1 MTRRYHRSIS
11 CSFILVAAVLAAAI
25 SAGSERRAVAQACCA
40 GGALVTPA
48 RLALHEDYGVGIQT
62 RARSNLG
69 SFDPTGRFASSM
81 GAEEIL
87 EQDFAA
93 SLGISDRG
101 QASVVL
107 PAVKTHREAG
117 ALTEWGGGLGDLA
130 LTGRYDF
137 LLASE
142 SLAWPGVALLVGVTF
157 PTGTPPDQAKRRLAT
172 DATGA
177 GTYDATVGVAV
188 EKTHGHGYAGLT
200 GWVTHRFDRTVP
212 VSGAPSIRES
222 FGLRWTALA
231 VGGYIFDSEAALA
244 LYVNVF
250 GEGDAAIDGASA
262 PHTSLRLTTAGAAAV
277 VPFRD
282 VWRLQGA
289 LFGDVMISG
298 LGRNEPAGVG
308 LNASLIRVWM

>member
-1 MTRRYHRSIS
+1 LTRRYHRSTSRNI
-11 CSFILVAAVLAAAI
+11 ILILLAGAI
-25 SAGSERRAVAQACCA
+25 STGSERQAVAQACCA

-69 SFDPTGRFASSM
+69 SFDPAGRFASSM

-93 SLGISDRG
+93 SLRISERG

-107 PAVKTHREAG
+107 PAVQTHREAG

-130 LTGRYDF
+130 VTGRYDF

-188 EKTHGHGYAGLT
+188 EKTHGHAYAGLS
-200 GWVTHRFDRTVP
+200 GWVTHRFDRTVS
-212 VSGAPSIRES
+212 VSGALSMRES

-231 VGGYIFDSEAALA
+231 VGGYVFDSEAALA
-244 LYVNVF
+244 LYLNVF
-250 GEGDAAIDGASA
+250 GEGDATIDGAGA
-262 PHTSLRLTTAGAAAV
+262 QNTSLRLTTAGAAAV

-282 VWRLQGA
+282 VWRLQAA
-289 LFGDVMISG
+289 LFSDLMVSG
-298 LGRNEPAGVG
+298 LGRNELAGVG
-308 LNASLIRVWM
+308 LSASLIRVWM